1 MLSLEEVRVDEFFA
15 NSQMPHGIKLTH
27 LPTGLQVEG
36 NCRNETS
43 KANLQTTLMNV
54 LGQFV
59 ASSEWAKKS
68 RAAPASSDDENAYLR
83 EQLRSMQA
91 QLDRLIGNKD
101 PGPKV
106 QRIAKPTKAKK
117 AKGGWTAERRA
128 AASAR
133 MVKQQADKKA
143 AEPEPDEAELLRQQ
157 MRPPTDAPAVLPKVH
172 QSHGSTVAVVSPES
186 RARGYRP

>member
-1 MLSLEEVRVDEFFA
+1 MLSIEEVRVDEFFA

-36 NCRNETS
+36 NCRNEAS

-68 RAAPASSDDENAYLR
+68 RTAPAGDDENAYLR

-91 QLDRLIGNKD
+91 QLDRLSA
-101 PGPKV
+101 PAVPKA
-106 QRIAKPTKAKK
+106 QRVAKPTKAKK
-117 AKGGWTAERRA
+117 VKGGWTAERRA

-133 MVKQQADKKA
+133 MAKQQADKKA

-172 QSHGSTVAVVSPES
+172 QSRGGTVAKSNVDWIKP
-186 RARGYRP
+186 